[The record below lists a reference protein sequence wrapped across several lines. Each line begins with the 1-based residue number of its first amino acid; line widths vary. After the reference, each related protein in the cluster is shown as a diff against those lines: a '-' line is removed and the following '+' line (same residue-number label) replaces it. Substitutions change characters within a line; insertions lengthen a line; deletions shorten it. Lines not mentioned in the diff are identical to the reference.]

1 MGISPTLRLL
11 FVVLVGVA
19 LMVLDHRLNEL
30 QTVRSVL
37 ATVAYPIQVAVDAPI
52 RAGSRVLESFS
63 SREDLVVE
71 NRILRRENSE
81 LRARQLRFE
90 ALQAENDRLRALLN
104 TARQA
109 DEEVQVAQILAVDLD
124 PFRQQIVLDKGQRDA
139 VYAGQPVIDA
149 DGVVGQIL
157 SAQRSS
163 ATALLISDPGH
174 ALPVVSART
183 GLRGIV
189 VGTGNPQRLH
199 MRHVPPQEDI
209 VEGDLLLTSGLGGRF
224 PADYPVARVTSVE
237 RPPGEPF
244 LAIEA
249 EPLAALDRSRE
260 VLLLWMEDHERD
272 AIPTPLP
279 TEDETE
285 TGPAS

>member
-1 MGISPTLRLL
+1 MVLLGI
-11 FVVLVGVA
+11 A

-37 ATVAYPIQVAVDAPI
+37 ATIAHPIQVAVDAPI
-52 RAGSRVLESFS
+52 RAGSRVMESFS

-109 DEEVQVAQILAVDLD
+109 DEEVQVAQILSVDLD

-139 VYAGQPVIDA
+139 VYSGQPVIDA

-157 SAQRSS
+157 SAEHAS

-174 ALPVVSART
+174 ALPVLSERT

-189 VGTGNPQRLH
+189 VGTGNPQRLR

-209 VEGDLLLTSGLGGRF
+209 REGDLLLTSGLGGRF

-237 RPPGEPF
+237 RPPGEAF
-244 LAIEA
+244 LSIEA
-249 EPLAALDRSRE
+249 APLAALDRSRE
-260 VLLLWMEDHERD
+260 VLLLWTRDTDRD

-279 TEDETE
+279 AERD
-285 TGPAS
+285 PAADDQP